1 MTQRPTTRRPVS
13 SRPSGRGQVAA
24 RPMRRSR
31 RVRRASGGLS
41 PVRAGAMLGLLL
53 AGAAIYGVAHSSAF
67 TFTRVDLRGAAFTD
81 PAAVDALLVDARQ
94 RNLFVLS
101 TRPLVERLR
110 TLPTVANAAVT
121 VSLPNA
127 LVVSLK
133 EREAI
138 LVWRVGER
146 RYLADPEGNLF
157 ARMDGDVV
165 SEEVAALPV
174 VEDQRAASAGLSIG
188 RRLEVVDRDSATRL
202 ASLRPSDVGSASARL
217 QVVVTD
223 ASGFLVQ
230 AEPVGW
236 RAVFGFYTPS
246 LRTPELIPGQV
257 RLLRSLLLGREALI
271 DRIVL
276 ASETDGTY
284 TTREPASPAT
294 TPASPAPTP
303 GASP

>member
-101 TRPLVERLR
+101 TRPLVERLG

-146 RYLADPEGNLF
+146 RYLADSEGNLF

-188 RRLEVVDRDSATRL
+188 RRLEVVDRDAATRL